1 MSGEQPD
8 SIRPSLSGAAP
19 VTPIPPSRWRLSMQG
34 RLALGVL
41 VAGLPLLAAAI
52 WQASGTAARCQ
63 LLVLGIL
70 SLGLGLVTTTWA
82 YRPLSGLAARA
93 RQLAGLRQ
101 DSRHLLGLFRRDA
114 AGDRMMSLA
123 LDRIEQSLQEI
134 QSLNRIGSM
143 VASNDDFPA
152 ILQAIAEQAV
162 ALLGADAGLIG
173 RWDAERELFQ
183 DIAACNLPIMFPD
196 REFGSRDSL
205 SSQVAHSGQILYV
218 SDYQNYPFRL
228 KELDRFRFR
237 AALGVPLLVGD
248 ECKGALVALSVDPDR
263 QFSDRDGQLL
273 LAFASQAAAVFD
285 KARLHQLAL
294 EQLSALAQVKE
305 ELARESQELER
316 ALTDMVRV
324 QEEER
329 ARIAADVHDG
339 VVQLMVGSLCELQAA
354 MAHFP
359 EAPESAR
366 QKQARARDLI
376 RDSIIELRRVIFD
389 LRPITLDSAGLVP
402 AVLSLAEELEGLS
415 GMTIRVS
422 TVGSPCRFR
431 SETEINAYRIVQE
444 ALSNALKH
452 SGALSVNVG
461 IRFAEENLEIT
472 VSDDGRGFSI
482 PETASSH
489 GDRAG
494 LIGMRERARSLG
506 GKLFISSDG
515 QAGTVVR
522 AVIPCRP
529 ATRDERVG
537 PLDMVPQPIPSPEKD
552 RETAERA
559 QG

>member
-1 MSGEQPD
+1 MRGERPD
-8 SIRPSLSGAAP
+8 RARPSPLDTGPETP
-19 VTPIPPSRWRLSMQG
+19 VLPSRWRLSMQG

-41 VAGLPLLAAAI
+41 ATGLPLLAAAL
-52 WQASGTAARCQ
+52 WRASGAAARWQ
-63 LLVLGIL
+63 LVFIGIL
-70 SLGLGLVTTTWA
+70 SIGLGLATSAWA
-82 YRPLSGLAARA
+82 YRPLSGLATRA
-93 RQLAGLRQ
+93 RHLAGLRQ
-101 DSRHLLGLFRRDA
+101 DPGRVLGILRRDP

-134 QSLNRIGSM
+134 QSLNRIGQM

-152 ILQAIAEQAV
+152 ILHAIAEQAV
-162 ALLGADAGLIG
+162 ALLGADAGLVG
-173 RWDAERELFQ
+173 RWDAEKELFQ

-196 REFGSRDSL
+196 REFGTRDSL

-237 AALGVPLLVGD
+237 AALGVPLMVGD

-263 QFSDRDGQLL
+263 QFTERDGQLL

-294 EQLSALAQVKE
+294 EQLTALAQVKD

-316 ALTDMVRV
+316 ALTNMVRV

-329 ARIAADVHDG
+329 ARIAADAHDG

-354 MAHFP
+354 MAHL
-359 EAPESAR
+359 PESLDVVQ
-366 QKQARARDLI
+366 QKHVRARDLM
-376 RDSIIELRRVIFD
+376 RDSIAELRRVIFD

-402 AVLSLAEELEGLS
+402 AVLNLAEELEEVS
-415 GMTIRVS
+415 GISIKVS
-422 TVGSPCRFR
+422 TAGSSCRFPP
-431 SETEINAYRIVQE
+431 ETEINAYRIVQE
-444 ALSNALKH
+444 ALNNALKH
-452 SGALSVNVG
+452 SEALSINVG
-461 IRFAEENLEIT
+461 IQFAEDNLEIM
-472 VSDDGRGFSI
+472 VADDGRGFSVQ
-482 PETASSH
+482 EATSSY

-506 GKLFISSDG
+506 GTLFISSEG

-522 AVIPCRP
+522 AVLPCRP
-529 ATRDERVG
+529 ASRSEGPGPSGAAPEPVRSVDENREMAQRV
-537 PLDMVPQPIPSPEKD
+537 LE
-552 RETAERA
+552 
-559 QG
+559 